1 MKTAARS
8 RSSSLGIDFN
18 KSIAVSKSRAMV
30 AFDVVKYSFLIAASG
45 SLMPAHQS
53 CAGAASV

>member
-8 RSSSLGIDFN
+8 RSSSFAIDFN
-18 KSIAVSKSRAMV
+18 RSIAVSKSRPIV

-45 SLMPAHQS
+45 SLMRAHHS
-53 CAGAASV
+53 YAGAALV